1 MLRGISPAK
10 WNLRRYRSI
19 FAIKASSFVSG
30 RRLGLYSAITL
41 AALTGNTNG
50 RFSKRKAQSSDWAAD
65 HYMHSH
71 GSTPNYSRTYDPFH
85 PEYSRDDQ
93 QRMRNRLSPR
103 LNNVADTYR
112 GLPEI
117 PTLPPVYN
125 LPGLSAPPR
134 NTAAPLSL
142 PAPTFPPDSG
152 LPSVAR
158 SHLTP
163 TVSLHQGIPAWP
175 GQSPN
180 GGANSYVGK
189 QGHDTHNYGNPSGL
203 GNYQHLPKF
212 GHSSSN
218 NLPHHEV
225 SGHLSHDEQYNRRRP
240 IIPSYGYSSAHAHC
254 DSRPNSFVPDTGR
267 PRVSV
272 PPTVLPP
279 IEPGPYRN
287 GIQPRSAPSV
297 PFQPETASDERD
309 VYPTQLPN
317 RLNDVIG
324 DQEPNTPSQRPKPQN

>member
-1 MLRGISPAK
+1 
-10 WNLRRYRSI
+10 
-19 FAIKASSFVSG
+19 
-30 RRLGLYSAITL
+30 
-41 AALTGNTNG
+41 
-50 RFSKRKAQSSDWAAD
+50 
-65 HYMHSH
+65 MHSH

-103 LNNVADTYR
+103 LFGVNNVADTYR

-134 NTAAPLSL
+134 NTVAPLPL

-163 TVSLHQGIPAWP
+163 NVPQHHGIPAWP
-175 GQSPN
+175 GQSAN

-189 QGHDTHNYGNPSGL
+189 QGHDTHNPSGL
-203 GNYQHLPKF
+203 GNYQHLPKS
-212 GHSSSN
+212 GDSSLN

-225 SGHLSHDEQYNRRRP
+225 PSHLSHDGQYSRRRP
-240 IIPSYGYSSAHAHC
+240 VIPSYDYSSAHAHY
-254 DSRPNSFVPDTGR
+254 DSHSGSFFPDTGR
-267 PRVSV
+267 TRVSA

-287 GIQPRSAPSV
+287 GVQPRSAPSV
-297 PFQPETASDERD
+297 PFHPETASDERA
-309 VYPTQLPN
+309 VYPTQLPS
-317 RLNDVIG
+317 RLNGAIG
-324 DQEPNTPSQRPKPQN
+324 DQEPTTPSQRPEPQN